1 MARPKV
7 YEEERV
13 TTAVRLP
20 KSSHEQLRAEAR
32 ERDVSVN
39 YLIVRA
45 VERYVNDLPP
55 LERSTP
61 E

>member
-1 MARPKV
+1 MGRPKV
-7 YEEERV
+7 YEEQRV
-13 TTAVRLP
+13 TTAVRIP
-20 KSSHEQLRAEAR
+20 ESTHEKLREEAR

-45 VERYVNDLPP
+45 VERYLHSPP
-55 LERSTP
+55 TP

>member
-1 MARPKV
+1 MRPKV
-7 YEEERV
+7 YEEPRV

-20 KSSHEQLRAEAR
+20 ESVHAELGKEAR

-45 VERYVNDLPP
+45 VERYLESPP
-55 LERSTP
+55 NTDR
-61 E
+61 